1 MLKRIITGV
10 VALPVVIF
18 LIHQGGYLFD
28 AAVFALATVGLFELR
43 NMARAN
49 GHDIYWLSTGITAI
63 CLIYTESVFR
73 VISIYSFIL
82 LPAFLML
89 GCILVLLEGM
99 ARHHNDGKWAFNTA
113 LSVMAVV
120 YIGFG
125 FAHFILLRDA
135 MYFTS
140 ADLQVSLWGLP
151 IDRGEI
157 LFWVIML
164 GTWASD
170 TFAYFAGSAFGKHK
184 LCPSI
189 SPNKSVEGAV
199 AGFIGCVLVIMG
211 SLHYLNTAG
220 VFQGSL
226 MLSVLLG
233 FGVAIVAP
241 LGDLVESV
249 LKRSFGVKD
258 SGKIFPGHGGVLD
271 RCDSL
276 LFAMP
281 VGYYVFL
288 FSVMLNTL
296 FM

>member
-63 CLIYTESVFR
+63 CLIYTASVFR

-89 GCILVLLEGM
+89 VCILVLLEGM

-170 TFAYFAGSAFGKHK
+170 TFAYFAPTNLWK
-184 LCPSI
+184 
-189 SPNKSVEGAV
+189 V
-199 AGFIGCVLVIMG
+199 
-211 SLHYLNTAG
+211 
-220 VFQGSL
+220 
-226 MLSVLLG
+226 
-233 FGVAIVAP
+233 
-241 LGDLVESV
+241 
-249 LKRSFGVKD
+249 R
-258 SGKIFPGHGGVLD
+258 
-271 RCDSL
+271 
-276 LFAMP
+276 
-281 VGYYVFL
+281 
-288 FSVMLNTL
+288 
-296 FM
+296 

>member
-63 CLIYTESVFR
+63 CLIYTASVFR

-164 GTWASD
+164 G
-170 TFAYFAGSAFGKHK
+170 
-184 LCPSI
+184 L
-189 SPNKSVEGAV
+189 
-199 AGFIGCVLVIMG
+199 
-211 SLHYLNTAG
+211 SLIH
-220 VFQGSL
+220 
-226 MLSVLLG
+226 
-233 FGVAIVAP
+233 I
-241 LGDLVESV
+241 
-249 LKRSFGVKD
+249 
-258 SGKIFPGHGGVLD
+258 
-271 RCDSL
+271 
-276 LFAMP
+276 
-281 VGYYVFL
+281 
-288 FSVMLNTL
+288 
-296 FM
+296 

>member
-1 MLKRIITGV
+1 MLKRIITGI

-28 AAVFALATVGLFELR
+28 AAVFALATVGLFEFR
-43 NMARAN
+43 NMARQA
-49 GHDIYWLSTGITAI
+49 GHDVYWLSTGVTMI
-63 CLIYTESVFR
+63 CLIYTAAIFRFVSV
-73 VISIYSFIL
+73 YSFML
-82 LPAFLML
+82 MPAFLML
-89 GCILVLLEGM
+89 GCILVMLEGM
-99 ARHHNDGKWAFNTA
+99 ARHHKDGKWAFNTA

-125 FAHFILLRDA
+125 FAHFILLRDVL
-135 MYFTS
+135 YFTS
-140 ADLQVSLWGLP
+140 ADLQVSLWGIS
-151 IDRGEI
+151 IDCGEI

-170 TFAYFAGSAFGKHK
+170 TFAYFAGSALGRHK
-184 LCPSI
+184 LCPTI

-199 AGFIGCVLVIMG
+199 AGFVGCVLVIMG
-211 SLHYLNTAG
+211 CMHYFNIAG
-220 VFQGSL
+220 VFKGSL
-226 MLSVLLG
+226 LLSVLLG
-233 FGVAIVAP
+233 FGVAIFAP

-276 LFAMP
+276 LFAIP

-288 FSVMLNTL
+288 FSIMINTL
-296 FM
+296 FL

>member
-43 NMARAN
+43 HMARAN

-63 CLIYTESVFR
+63 CLIYTASVFR

-135 MYFTS
+135 MYFGRFT
-140 ADLQVSLWGLP
+140 
-151 IDRGEI
+151 GE
-157 LFWVIML
+157 
-164 GTWASD
+164 
-170 TFAYFAGSAFGKHK
+170 
-184 LCPSI
+184 
-189 SPNKSVEGAV
+189 
-199 AGFIGCVLVIMG
+199 
-211 SLHYLNTAG
+211 
-220 VFQGSL
+220 
-226 MLSVLLG
+226 
-233 FGVAIVAP
+233 
-241 LGDLVESV
+241 
-249 LKRSFGVKD
+249 
-258 SGKIFPGHGGVLD
+258 
-271 RCDSL
+271 
-276 LFAMP
+276 P
-281 VGYYVFL
+281 VGAAY
-288 FSVMLNTL
+288 
-296 FM
+296 

>member
-1 MLKRIITGV
+1 MLKRIITGI

-28 AAVFALATVGLFELR
+28 AAVFALATVGLFEFR
-43 NMARAN
+43 NMARQA
-49 GHDIYWLSTGITAI
+49 GHDVYWLSTGVTMI
-63 CLIYTESVFR
+63 CLIYTAAIFRFISV
-73 VISIYSFIL
+73 YSFML
-82 LPAFLML
+82 MPAFLIL
-89 GCILVLLEGM
+89 GCILVMLEGM
-99 ARHHNDGKWAFNTA
+99 ARHHKDGKWAFNTA

-125 FAHFILLRDA
+125 FAHFILLRDVL
-135 MYFTS
+135 YFTS
-140 ADLQVSLWGLP
+140 ADLQVSLWGIS

-170 TFAYFAGSAFGKHK
+170 TFAYFAGSALGRHK
-184 LCPSI
+184 LCPTI

-211 SLHYLNTAG
+211 CMHYFNITG

-226 MLSVLLG
+226 LLSVLLG
-233 FGVAIVAP
+233 LGVAIIAP

-276 LFAMP
+276 LFAIP

-288 FSVMLNTL
+288 FFIMINTL
-296 FM
+296 FL

>member
-1 MLKRIITGV
+1 MLKRILTGI
-10 VALPVVIF
+10 VALPVVMF

-28 AAVFALATVGLFELR
+28 AAVFALATVGLFEFR
-43 NMARAN
+43 NMARQA
-49 GHDIYWLSTGITAI
+49 GHDVYWLSTGMTMV
-63 CLIYTESVFR
+63 CLIYATSVFR
-73 VISIYSFIL
+73 FISIYSFLLFPAIL
-82 LPAFLML
+82 MI
-89 GCILVLLEGM
+89 GCIFVLLEGM
-99 ARHHNDGKWAFNTA
+99 ARHHADGKWAFNTA
-113 LSVMAVV
+113 LSVMSLL

-135 MYFTS
+135 LYFTS

-164 GTWASD
+164 GVWASD
-170 TFAYFAGSAFGKHK
+170 TFAYFAGSAIGKHK
-184 LCPSI
+184 LCPTI

-199 AGFIGCVLVIMG
+199 AGFIGCVAVIMG
-211 SLHYLNTAG
+211 GMNYLHDTQIFAG
-220 VFQGSL
+220 SAL
-226 MLSVLLG
+226 LSVLLG
-233 FGVAIVAP
+233 IGVAFFAP

-276 LFAMP
+276 LFAIP
-281 VGYYVFL
+281 VSYYVFL
-288 FSVMLNTL
+288 LSVMVNS
-296 FM
+296 FYM

>member
-1 MLKRIITGV
+1 MLKRIITGI

-28 AAVFALATVGLFELR
+28 AAVFALATVGLFEFR
-43 NMARAN
+43 NMARQA
-49 GHDIYWLSTGITAI
+49 GHDVYWLSTGITMI
-63 CLIYTESVFR
+63 CLIYTAAIFRFISV
-73 VISIYSFIL
+73 YSFML
-82 LPAFLML
+82 MPAFLML
-89 GCILVLLEGM
+89 GCILVMLEGM
-99 ARHHNDGKWAFNTA
+99 ARHHKDGKWAFNTA

-125 FAHFILLRDA
+125 FAHFILLRDVL
-135 MYFTS
+135 YFTS
-140 ADLQVSLWGLP
+140 ADLQVSLWGIS

-170 TFAYFAGSAFGKHK
+170 TFAYFAGSALGRHK
-184 LCPSI
+184 LCPTI

-211 SLHYLNTAG
+211 CMYYFNITG
-220 VFQGSL
+220 IFQGSL
-226 MLSVLLG
+226 LLSVLLG
-233 FGVAIVAP
+233 LGVAIIAP

-276 LFAMP
+276 LFAIP

-288 FSVMLNTL
+288 FFIMINTL
-296 FM
+296 FL

>member
-63 CLIYTESVFR
+63 CLIYTASVFR
-73 VISIYSFIL
+73 VISVYSFIL

-140 ADLQVSLWGLP
+140 ADLQVSLWVCLLTAEKYCSGLLCLEHGQAILLP
-151 IDRGEI
+151 I
-157 LFWVIML
+157 LQVL
-164 GTWASD
+164 P
-170 TFAYFAGSAFGKHK
+170 SA
-184 LCPSI
+184 
-189 SPNKSVEGAV
+189 
-199 AGFIGCVLVIMG
+199 
-211 SLHYLNTAG
+211 NTSCAR
-220 VFQGSL
+220 
-226 MLSVLLG
+226 
-233 FGVAIVAP
+233 P
-241 LGDLVESV
+241 
-249 LKRSFGVKD
+249 
-258 SGKIFPGHGGVLD
+258 
-271 RCDSL
+271 
-276 LFAMP
+276 
-281 VGYYVFL
+281 
-288 FSVMLNTL
+288 
-296 FM
+296 

>member
-63 CLIYTESVFR
+63 CLIYTASVFR

-199 AGFIGCVLVIMG
+199 AGFIGCV
-211 SLHYLNTAG
+211 
-220 VFQGSL
+220 SL

>member
-1 MLKRIITGV
+1 MLKRIITGI

-28 AAVFALATVGLFELR
+28 AAIFALATVGLFEFR

-49 GHDIYWLSTGITAI
+49 GQDVYWLSTGMTMI
-63 CLIYTESVFR
+63 CLIYAASVFR
-73 VISIYSFIL
+73 YISVYSFL
-82 LPAFLML
+82 LFPAILML
-89 GCILVLLEGM
+89 GVILVMLEGM
-99 ARHHNDGKWAFNTA
+99 ARHHADGKWAYNTA

-135 MYFTS
+135 LYFTS

-164 GTWASD
+164 GVWASD

-184 LCPSI
+184 LCLG
-189 SPNKSVEGAV
+189 SVA
-199 AGFIGCVLVIMG
+199 VIMG
-211 SLHYLNTAG
+211 GLHYLNAAN
-220 VFQGSL
+220 VFQGSTL
-226 MLSVLLG
+226 LAVLLG
-233 FGVAIVAP
+233 VGVAIVAP
-241 LGDLVESV
+241 LGDLVESI
-249 LKRSFGVKD
+249 LKRNFGVKD

-276 LFAMP
+276 LFAIP

-288 FSVMLNTL
+288 LSVMVNSF

>member
-63 CLIYTESVFR
+63 CLIYTASVFR

-199 AGFIGCVLVIMG
+199 AGFIGWGDNIR
-211 SLHYLNTAG
+211 
-220 VFQGSL
+220 
-226 MLSVLLG
+226 LLLW
-233 FGVAIVAP
+233 AACIILIPQAYSRA
-241 LGDLVESV
+241 L
-249 LKRSFGVKD
+249 
-258 SGKIFPGHGGVLD
+258 
-271 RCDSL
+271 
-276 LFAMP
+276 
-281 VGYYVFL
+281 
-288 FSVMLNTL
+288 
-296 FM
+296 

>member
-1 MLKRIITGV
+1 MLKRIITGI

-28 AAVFALATVGLFELR
+28 AAIFALATVGLFEFR

-49 GHDIYWLSTGITAI
+49 GQDVYWLSTGMTMI
-63 CLIYTESVFR
+63 CLIYAASVFR
-73 VISIYSFIL
+73 YISVYSFL
-82 LPAFLML
+82 LFPAILML
-89 GCILVLLEGM
+89 GVILVMLEGM
-99 ARHHNDGKWAFNTA
+99 ARHHEDGKWAYNTA

-135 MYFTS
+135 LYFTS

-164 GTWASD
+164 GVWASD

-184 LCPSI
+184 LCPTI

-199 AGFIGCVLVIMG
+199 AGFIGSVAVIMG
-211 SLHYLNTAG
+211 GLHYLNAAN
-220 VFQGSL
+220 VFQGSTL
-226 MLSVLLG
+226 LAVMLGV
-233 FGVAIVAP
+233 GVAIVAP
-241 LGDLVESV
+241 LGDLVESI
-249 LKRSFGVKD
+249 LKRNFGVKD

-276 LFAMP
+276 LFAIP

-288 FSVMLNTL
+288 LSVMVNSF

>member
-1 MLKRIITGV
+1 MLKRIITGI

-28 AAVFALATVGLFELR
+28 AAVFALATVALFEFR
-43 NMARAN
+43 TMARAGGN
-49 GHDIYWLSTGITAI
+49 DVYWLSTGMTMV
-63 CLIYTESVFR
+63 CLIYAAAIFRFISV
-73 VISIYSFIL
+73 YSFLLFPAIL
-82 LPAFLML
+82 AL
-89 GCILVLLEGM
+89 GCIFIMLEGL
-99 ARHHNDGKWAFNTA
+99 ARHHADGKWAYNTA
-113 LSVMAVV
+113 LSVMALL

-135 MYFTS
+135 LYFTS

-157 LFWVIML
+157 LFWIIML

-184 LCPSI
+184 LCPTV

-199 AGFIGCVLVIMG
+199 AGFIGCVAVIVCGM
-211 SLHYLNTAG
+211 HYLNTAN
-220 VFQGSL
+220 VFYGSAL
-226 MLSVLLG
+226 LSVLLG
-233 FGVAIVAP
+233 LGVAIFAP
-241 LGDLVESV
+241 LGDLVESI
-249 LKRSFGVKD
+249 LKRNFGVKD

-276 LFAMP
+276 LFAIP

-288 FSVMLNTL
+288 LSVMVKSF

>member
-63 CLIYTESVFR
+63 CLIYTASVFR

-157 LFWVIML
+157 LFWV
-164 GTWASD
+164 
-170 TFAYFAGSAFGKHK
+170 
-184 LCPSI
+184 
-189 SPNKSVEGAV
+189 
-199 AGFIGCVLVIMG
+199 VL
-211 SLHYLNTAG
+211 
-220 VFQGSL
+220 
-226 MLSVLLG
+226 
-233 FGVAIVAP
+233 
-241 LGDLVESV
+241 
-249 LKRSFGVKD
+249 
-258 SGKIFPGHGGVLD
+258 
-271 RCDSL
+271 
-276 LFAMP
+276 
-281 VGYYVFL
+281 GYYAWNMGKRYFCL
-288 FSVMLNTL
+288 FCRFCLRQTQAVPVHQPQQICGRCGSRFYRLRACYYGQPAL
-296 FM
+296 S

>member
-1 MLKRIITGV
+1 MLKRILTGV

-28 AAVFALATVGLFELR
+28 AAVFALATVGLFEFR
-43 NMARAN
+43 NMARQA
-49 GHDIYWLSTGITAI
+49 GHDVYWLSTGMTMLA
-63 CLIYTESVFR
+63 LIYTAAIFRFVSV
-73 VISIYSFIL
+73 YSFIIF
-82 LPAFLML
+82 PAVLVL
-89 GCILVLLEGM
+89 GCIFVMLEGM
-99 ARHHNDGKWAFNTA
+99 ARHHGDGKWAFNTA

-135 MYFTS
+135 LYFTS

-170 TFAYFAGSAFGKHK
+170 TFAYFAGSALGKHK
-184 LCPSI
+184 LCPTI

-199 AGFIGCVLVIMG
+199 AGFIGCVAVVMG
-211 SLHYLNTAG
+211 GMHYLNVAN

-226 MLSVLLG
+226 LLSVLLG
-233 FGVAIVAP
+233 LGVAFFAP
-241 LGDLVESV
+241 LGDLVESI
-249 LKRSFGVKD
+249 LKRNFGVKD

-276 LFAMP
+276 LFAIP

-288 FSVMLNTL
+288 LSVVVNS
-296 FM
+296 FMM

>member
-63 CLIYTESVFR
+63 CLIYTASVFR

-89 GCILVLLEGM
+89 GC
-99 ARHHNDGKWAFNTA
+99 
-113 LSVMAVV
+113 
-120 YIGFG
+120 
-125 FAHFILLRDA
+125 ILLRDA